1 MYFKRGVP
9 DVTPASRP
17 MFRRVN
23 HIGVVVKDLAEA
35 RRWLTE
41 VFGLPLRRTVDVP
54 EGQIRGEFYACGDV
68 DIEILEIGDPETRRR
83 RLGEGRRARIEHIAV
98 EVDDLGASLAQL
110 ASQGVRTTSP
120 EPRRIGNNLNVWTE
134 EDTTGG
140 ISYQLIQRAPEPA
153 AGDRGR
159 G

>member
-1 MYFKRGVP
+1 
-9 DVTPASRP
+9 

-23 HIGVVVKDLAEA
+23 HIGVVVEDLAEA

-54 EGQIRGEFYACGDV
+54 EGHIRGEFYACGDV
-68 DIEILEIGDPETRRR
+68 DIEVLEIGDAETRRR
-83 RLGEGRRARIEHIAV
+83 RLGESKPARIEHIAV
-98 EVDDLGASLAQL
+98 EVENLRASLDQL
-110 ASQGVRTTSP
+110 AAQGVRTTSP
-120 EPRRIGNNLNVWTE
+120 EPRRIGNNLNVWTVE
-134 EDTTGG
+134 ETTGG
-140 ISYQLIQRAPEPA
+140 ISYQLIQRAPGPA